1 MGYLFTFSPAYI
13 CVEESIRT
21 LFALY
26 RIGIVAKINWLWL
39 PVAVV
44 VAVVVVVSVATMA
57 WLTCTCDRG
66 AARHGVYSNT
76 VATVV
81 VARGR
86 TAAARQRAV
95 HRMDELNHFRNGIQR
110 RNTVNERNKLLELS
124 VWATCYTCIDLCY
137 YAGRFE

>member
-44 VAVVVVVSVATMA
+44 AVVVVVSVATMA
-57 WLTCTCDRG
+57 RLTCTCDRG

-86 TAAARQRAV
+86 TAAAR
-95 HRMDELNHFRNGIQR
+95 
-110 RNTVNERNKLLELS
+110 
-124 VWATCYTCIDLCY
+124 
-137 YAGRFE
+137 